1 MPELSSQHLS
11 ILERAV
17 AQGFTPAAF
26 PLYANAIGL
35 RKGNCAALLEP
46 VPGGGFRI
54 FGESFYLLEGNLT
67 VRVNRA
73 GRVWFVWKKLQV
85 EATPE
90 RLAELDL
97 FVKALKDLLTPT
109 A

>member
-1 MPELSSQHLS
+1 MLDLSVPQIA
-11 ILERAV
+11 ILEKAV
-17 AQGFTPAAF
+17 AHGFVPTAF

-46 VPGGGFRI
+46 VPAGGFRVL
-54 FGESFYLLEGNLT
+54 GEPCYLLEGNLT

-73 GRVWFVWKKLQV
+73 GRTWFVWKKLQV

-90 RLAELDL
+90 RLAELES
-97 FVKALKDLLTPT
+97 FVAELSAVLAAPS
-109 A
+109 